1 MTRRWGLWVA
11 AAWLAAGA
19 LQQAQAVMLV
29 TEEEAAQ
36 SRAAPTQLVARS
48 PVPANAPVIKLL
60 APNTAATITSPT
72 RIELRFETAPQA
84 SIRPET
90 FRVLYGAL
98 KLDITSRLMANSKVS
113 AQGLDVSEAHLP
125 KGSHRLVLEVQD
137 TAGRIGARLVSFVVE

>member
-11 AAWLAAGA
+11 TAWLAAGA

-48 PVPANAPVIKLL
+48 PLPANAPVIKLL

-72 RIELRFETAPQA
+72 RIELRFEPAPQA

-90 FRVLYGAL
+90 FRVLYGAY
-98 KLDITSRLMANSKVS
+98 KLDITNRLMGHSKIS

>member
-1 MTRRWGLWVA
+1 MTRRWALWVA

-36 SRAAPTQLVARS
+36 SRAAPTQLMARS
-48 PVPANAPVIKLL
+48 PLPANAPVIQLL

-72 RIELRFETAPQA
+72 RIELRFEPAPQA

-90 FRVLYGAL
+90 FRVFYGAL

>member
-1 MTRRWGLWVA
+1 MTRRWNRWVA

-19 LQQAQAVMLV
+19 MHPAQAVMLV

-48 PVPANAPVIKLL
+48 PLPANAPVIKLL
-60 APNTAATITSPT
+60 APDTATTITSPT
-72 RIELRFETAPQA
+72 RIELRFEPAPQA

-90 FRVLYGAL
+90 FRVFYGAL
-98 KLDITSRLMANSKVS
+98 KLDITNRLMANSKVS

-137 TAGRIGARLVSFVVE
+137 PAGRIGARLVSFVVE

>member
-1 MTRRWGLWVA
+1 MTHRLGRWIAVA
-11 AAWLAAGA
+11 LLAAGT
-19 LQQAQAVMLV
+19 LQQAQAVLLV

-36 SRAAPTQLVARS
+36 SRAASTQLVARS
-48 PVPANAPVIKLL
+48 PLPANAPVIKLL
-60 APNTAATITSPT
+60 APDTASAITSPT
-72 RIELRFETAPQA
+72 RIELRFEPAPQA

-90 FRVLYGAL
+90 FRVFYGAL